1 MRSALL
7 KGVSFKRALPV
18 LRRGL
23 SCSGSSGAGS
33 AAASSARRQAVIVPK
48 PTRRLLVGPPSSSLA
63 FRAAPGEGREYG
75 PPTSHFWGPSFY
87 YEPWLRRPGNVTCGR
102 YLSTSSTSAAAMN
115 EDSAPSGTQQ
125 EPDPSSVVRRD
136 GLALSKDDEHK
147 EESHRRRLSEVRFFS
162 LRRPGRRSRYY
173 PRPTPS
179 CVRV

>member
-23 SCSGSSGAGS
+23 SCSAL
-33 AAASSARRQAVIVPK
+33 RQAVVPK

-63 FRAAPGEGREYG
+63 FRAAPGEGHDYR
-75 PPTSHFWGPSFY
+75 PPTSHFWDPSFY

-102 YLSTSSTSAAAMN
+102 YLSTSSTSVAAMN
-115 EDSAPSGTQQ
+115 EDSTPSGTQQ

-147 EESHRRRLSEVRFFS
+147 EESHRRRLSEVRF
-162 LRRPGRRSRYY
+162 
-173 PRPTPS
+173 
-179 CVRV
+179 